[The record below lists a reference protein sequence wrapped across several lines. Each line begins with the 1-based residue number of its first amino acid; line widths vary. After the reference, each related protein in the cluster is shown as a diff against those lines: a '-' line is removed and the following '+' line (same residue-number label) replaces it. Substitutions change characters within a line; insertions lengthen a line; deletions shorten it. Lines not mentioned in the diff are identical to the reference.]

1 MDRQSKKNMMTRE
14 PIQGRGILI
23 IIGFRETLCFMFTNK
38 EHHFFLNYD
47 KLRKQRRDK
56 IISS

>member
-1 MDRQSKKNMMTRE
+1 MMTRK